1 MLKMGWA
8 AVEFGLTDCLNIQK
22 FAKPIEQVPK
32 FLKTSPPSSF
42 YIENVHY
49 HNHFIF

>member
-1 MLKMGWA
+1 MGWA

-32 FLKTSPPSSF
+32 FLKIQNF
-42 YIENVHY
+42 LNLCVRK
-49 HNHFIF
+49 